1 MLDLLRFS
9 VIVAYNTN
17 HELRNMKSRL
27 AFPAI
32 SLGLCIAL
40 SACSGSTASTEA
52 PAKAAK
58 TEEGVPVETAR
69 VAQGEMTAHY
79 AATAALQAERE
90 AKLVSEV
97 AGTVLELL
105 VEEGDRVQQGQVL
118 ARVDAAHSRLQ
129 LREAEADLQRRRNEV
144 DRGDKLLERRLIPAT
159 TQDQAQ
165 SDYAVRRAEVALARV
180 SVAKAEIRAPF
191 AGVVTRRWI
200 KQGQLLAAN
209 APVFDMA
216 DFSELRAE
224 LRVPERDASALA
236 SGQPVSFTVD
246 ALSGSRFDA
255 RITRVAPIVD
265 GDSGTVKV
273 TIGIDN
279 RDGTLRPGL
288 FARMD
293 IAFKHI
299 ADAVLLP
306 KAALF
311 GKSDAAV
318 VFQVKDGK
326 AVRTPIRTGFSDG
339 TSIQILDGV
348 VAGDEVVT
356 MGQAGLSDGALVQV
370 LESDDAARTAQTR
383 MAAAGGGE
391 GGT

>member
-1 MLDLLRFS
+1 M
-9 VIVAYNTN
+9 IA
-17 HELRNMKSRL
+17 RL
-27 AFPAI
+27 AFPLI
-32 SLGLCIAL
+32 SLGFCVAL
-40 SACSGSTASTEA
+40 AACSGSTASTQA
-52 PAKAAK
+52 PAQEAKVEEKAQ
-58 TEEGVPVETAR
+58 EGVPVETAR
-69 VAQGEMTAHY
+69 VEQGEMTAHY
-79 AATAALQAERE
+79 AATAALEAERE

-118 ARVDAAHSRLQ
+118 ARVDAAHSQLQ

-144 DRGDKLLERRLIPAT
+144 ERGDKLLERRLIPAT
-159 TQDQAQ
+159 TQDQAE
-165 SDYAVRRAEVALARV
+165 SDFAVRKAEVALARV
-180 SVAKAEIRAPF
+180 NVSKAEIRAPF

-246 ALSGSRFDA
+246 ALSGSNFGA
-255 RITRVAPIVD
+255 TIKRVSPVVE

-293 IAFKHI
+293 IAFKSI
-299 ADAVLLP
+299 AGAVLLP
-306 KAALF
+306 KTALF
-311 GKSDAAV
+311 GKSDASIVFV
-318 VFQVKDGK
+318 VRDNK
-326 AVRTPIRTGFSDG
+326 AVRTPIRAGYSNG
-339 TSIQILDGV
+339 PSIQVIEGV
-348 VAGDEVVT
+348 NVGDEVVT

-370 LESDDAARTAQTR
+370 LERDDSVKTAQTR
-383 MAAAGGGE
+383 TASVGGGE

>member
-1 MLDLLRFS
+1 M
-9 VIVAYNTN
+9 
-17 HELRNMKSRL
+17 RL
-27 AFPAI
+27 PAQCL
-32 SLGLCIAL
+32 SCWSKKAIA
-40 SACSGSTASTEA
+40 SNRA
-52 PAKAAK
+52 
-58 TEEGVPVETAR
+58 
-69 VAQGEMTAHY
+69 
-79 AATAALQAERE
+79 
-90 AKLVSEV
+90 
-97 AGTVLELL
+97 
-105 VEEGDRVQQGQVL
+105 
-118 ARVDAAHSRLQ
+118 
-129 LREAEADLQRRRNEV
+129 
-144 DRGDKLLERRLIPAT
+144 
-159 TQDQAQ
+159 QDQAQ
-165 SDYAVRRAEVALARV
+165 SDYSVRRAEVALARV

-326 AVRTPIRTGFSDG
+326 ADSAMAHWCRFLSRTMPREPRRPAWRRP
-339 TSIQILDGV
+339 V
-348 VAGDEVVT
+348 VARAEPD
-356 MGQAGLSDGALVQV
+356 
-370 LESDDAARTAQTR
+370 
-383 MAAAGGGE
+383 
-391 GGT
+391 